1 MIQLSHCSCTLMH
14 WNILRYFDDIGS
26 QRLLIVEDAVKIYL
40 VHFITWSNW
49 SETPAEREFLRR
61 SKPISSQP
69 CVISLTRK
77 QNWLLA
83 PSPPMG
89 RMMRITMRIWITMH
103 EDDNPSPLI
112 HFRAAGSTNYN
123 IY

>member
-1 MIQLSHCSCTLMH
+1 
-14 WNILRYFDDIGS
+14 LRYFDDIGS

-69 CVISLTRK
+69 CVISFNKKTE
-77 QNWLLA
+77 LA
-83 PSPPMG
+83 TGTVASNG
-89 RMMRITMRIWITMH
+89 KND
-103 EDDNPSPLI
+103 EDHDEDLD
-112 HFRAAGSTNYN
+112 HDA
-123 IY
+123 